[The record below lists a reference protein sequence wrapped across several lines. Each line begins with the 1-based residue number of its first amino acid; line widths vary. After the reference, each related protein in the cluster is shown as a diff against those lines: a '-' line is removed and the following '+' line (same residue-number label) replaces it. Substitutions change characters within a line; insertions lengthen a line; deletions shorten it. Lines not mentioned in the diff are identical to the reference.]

1 MYRMIIVTALGNY
14 VVEMVPEKEEPTA
27 DELMKMFLE
36 TKADVESGCF
46 MEGWTPTDG
55 LSGAPGVFAIGKGLE
70 ILAYHVERRPEFDLP
85 PINSDTVN
93 TRRPLSIKFNYLGN
107 EMTAKCI
114 QDDIGSVAVI
124 FCYAVNGGAHKIQGI
139 GAGFVPDVLNTKKLS
154 EILCSRIRHHL
165 NYADD
170 EYLLQIAEDGIIRN
184 YSQAEEVVKQLE
196 DQFNTLHSN
205 KTGKA
210 WNGWK
215 GES

>member
-85 PINSDTVN
+85 PINPNTVN

-107 EMTAKCI
+107 EMTAKCMIWNFSARNTRKRSLI
-114 QDDIGSVAVI
+114 QI
-124 FCYAVNGGAHKIQGI
+124 
-139 GAGFVPDVLNTKKLS
+139 LS
-154 EILCSRIRHHL
+154 ARPMRLR
-165 NYADD
+165 
-170 EYLLQIAEDGIIRN
+170 
-184 YSQAEEVVKQLE
+184 YSSS
-196 DQFNTLHSN
+196 TLTH
-205 KTGKA
+205 
-210 WNGWK
+210 W
-215 GES
+215 

>member
-70 ILAYHVERRPEFDLP
+70 ILAYHVERHPEFDLP
-85 PINSDTVN
+85 PINPDNVN
-93 TRRPLSIKFNYLGN
+93 TRRPLSLKFSYLGN
-107 EMTAKCI
+107 EMIAKCI

-124 FCYAVNGGAHKIQGI
+124 FCYAVNGE
-139 GAGFVPDVLNTKKLS
+139 PPTDVLNTKKLS
-154 EILCSRIRHHL
+154 ESLCSCIPGGKTDCGNRNREYDQRKRDSGESSRI
-165 NYADD
+165 
-170 EYLLQIAEDGIIRN
+170 DGFPD
-184 YSQAEEVVKQLE
+184 Q
-196 DQFNTLHSN
+196 QFNRGL
-205 KTGKA
+205 
-210 WNGWK
+210 
-215 GES
+215 

>member
-55 LSGAPGVFAIGKGLE
+55 LSGAPGVFAIGKGL
-70 ILAYHVERRPEFDLP
+70 D
-85 PINSDTVN
+85 NVN
-93 TRRPLSIKFNYLGN
+93 TRRPLSLKFNYLGN
-107 EMTAKCI
+107 EMIAKCI

-124 FCYAVNGGAHKIQGI
+124 FCYAVNGE
-139 GAGFVPDVLNTKKLS
+139 PPTDVLNTKKLS
-154 EILCSRIRHHL
+154 ESLCSCIRHHL

>member
-85 PINSDTVN
+85 PINPDNVI
-93 TRRPLSIKFNYLGN
+93 TRRPLSLKFSYLGN

-124 FCYAVNGGAHKIQGI
+124 FCYAVNGE
-139 GAGFVPDVLNTKKLS
+139 PPTDVLNTKKLS
-154 EILCSRIRHHL
+154 ESLCSCIRRYL

-170 EYLLQIAEDGIIRN
+170 EYLLQIAEDGIVRN

-215 GES
+215 GEN

>member
-85 PINSDTVN
+85 PINPDNVN
-93 TRRPLSIKFNYLGN
+93 TRRPLSLKF
-107 EMTAKCI
+107 
-114 QDDIGSVAVI
+114 S
-124 FCYAVNGGAHKIQGI
+124 
-139 GAGFVPDVLNTKKLS
+139 LS
-154 EILCSRIRHHL
+154 LIHI
-165 NYADD
+165 
-170 EYLLQIAEDGIIRN
+170 
-184 YSQAEEVVKQLE
+184 
-196 DQFNTLHSN
+196 
-205 KTGKA
+205 
-210 WNGWK
+210 
-215 GES
+215 

>member
-1 MYRMIIVTALGNY
+1 
-14 VVEMVPEKEEPTA
+14 MVPEKEEPTA

-85 PINSDTVN
+85 PINQGNVN
-93 TRRPLSIKFNYLGN
+93 TRRPLSLKFNYLGN
-107 EMTAKCI
+107 EMIAKCI

-124 FCYAVNGGAHKIQGI
+124 FCYAVNGE
-139 GAGFVPDVLNTKKLS
+139 PPTDVLNTKKLS
-154 EILCSRIRHHL
+154 ESLCSCIRHYL

-170 EYLLQIAEDGIIRN
+170 
-184 YSQAEEVVKQLE
+184 
-196 DQFNTLHSN
+196 
-205 KTGKA
+205 
-210 WNGWK
+210 
-215 GES
+215 

>member
-85 PINSDTVN
+85 PINPDNIN
-93 TRRPLSIKFNYLGN
+93 TRRPLSLKFSYLGN
-107 EMTAKCI
+107 EMIAKCI
-114 QDDIGSVAVI
+114 QDDIGSVQN
-124 FCYAVNGGAHKIQGI
+124 YGYYTSYNGTKWLYIQVTLNGVQYT
-139 GAGFVPDVLNTKKLS
+139 GFSSKTYLKK
-154 EILCSRIRHHL
+154 
-165 NYADD
+165 
-170 EYLLQIAEDGIIRN
+170 Q
-184 YSQAEEVVKQLE
+184 
-196 DQFNTLHSN
+196 
-205 KTGKA
+205 
-210 WNGWK
+210 
-215 GES
+215 

>member
-1 MYRMIIVTALGNY
+1 MEDISILVVDDDKEIAQLVEIHLIAEGYTVFKANNAL
-14 VVEMVPEKEEPTA
+14 
-27 DELMKMFLE
+27 
-36 TKADVESGCF
+36 
-46 MEGWTPTDG
+46 
-55 LSGAPGVFAIGKGLE
+55 KGLE

-85 PINSDTVN
+85 PINPDNVN
-93 TRRPLSIKFNYLGN
+93 TRRPLSLKFNYLGN
-107 EMTAKCI
+107 EMIAKCI

-124 FCYAVNGGAHKIQGI
+124 FCYAVNGE
-139 GAGFVPDVLNTKKLS
+139 PPTDVLNTKKLS
-154 EILCSRIRHHL
+154 ESLCSCIRHHL

>member
-85 PINSDTVN
+85 PINPDNVN
-93 TRRPLSIKFNYLGN
+93 TRRSLDREVHTGRYRKRSRDLLLCGKWRTADRCIKY
-107 EMTAKCI
+107 
-114 QDDIGSVAVI
+114 
-124 FCYAVNGGAHKIQGI
+124 
-139 GAGFVPDVLNTKKLS
+139 
-154 EILCSRIRHHL
+154 
-165 NYADD
+165 
-170 EYLLQIAEDGIIRN
+170 
-184 YSQAEEVVKQLE
+184 
-196 DQFNTLHSN
+196 
-205 KTGKA
+205 
-210 WNGWK
+210 
-215 GES
+215 

>member
-85 PINSDTVN
+85 PINPDTVN

-124 FCYAVNGGAHKIQGI
+124 FCYYVKKAHDTIPLDTPIAGCTGIVVEVTLGTPKDDHHFTDLCDDCRLKFLKMAVEHLERKVAAEKEG
-139 GAGFVPDVLNTKKLS
+139 LS
-154 EILCSRIRHHL
+154 
-165 NYADD
+165 N
-170 EYLLQIAEDGIIRN
+170 DG
-184 YSQAEEVVKQLE
+184 EETNV
-196 DQFNTLHSN
+196 
-205 KTGKA
+205 
-210 WNGWK
+210 
-215 GES
+215 

>member
-1 MYRMIIVTALGNY
+1 MLFR
-14 VVEMVPEKEEPTA
+14 
-27 DELMKMFLE
+27 
-36 TKADVESGCF
+36 S
-46 MEGWTPTDG
+46 
-55 LSGAPGVFAIGKGLE
+55 
-70 ILAYHVERRPEFDLP
+70 
-85 PINSDTVN
+85 
-93 TRRPLSIKFNYLGN
+93 
-107 EMTAKCI
+107 
-114 QDDIGSVAVI
+114 
-124 FCYAVNGGAHKIQGI
+124 
-139 GAGFVPDVLNTKKLS
+139 NTKKLS

-170 EYLLQIAEDGIIRN
+170 EYLLQIAEDGIVRN